1 MSGMGQKGRFPEG
14 WPVRK
19 RLRLGGYDYGEAGFY
34 FITICTQGRVQ
45 WLGRVVEGEMHVGA
59 AGSIVQAE
67 WDALPRRFPGLELDQ
82 FVVMPNHVHG
92 VVRMCDK
99 VEYHN
104 QSRRANPHSKPT
116 VSAIVKTLK
125 GATAYRIRASAVAGE
140 FGWQKS
146 FYDSIVRDEEML
158 NEVRNYIVNN
168 PSCWEEDTLYVR
180 MIDDL

>member
-1 MSGMGQKGRFPEG
+1 MSDIWQKRGHGAEN

-19 RLRLGGYDYGEAGFY
+19 RLRLRGYDYGEAGFY
-34 FITICTQGRVQ
+34 FITICTQGRIQ
-45 WLGRVVEGEMHVGA
+45 WLGQVIEAEMHIGA

-67 WDALPRRFPGLELDQ
+67 WNALPKRFPGLELDQ

-92 VVRMCDK
+92 IVRMSDK

-104 QSRRANPHSKPT
+104 QSSRANSQSRPT

-125 GATAYRIRASAVAGE
+125 GATAYRIRAFAVASE

-158 NEVRNYIVNN
+158 NVIRDYIVNN
-168 PSCWEEDTLYVR
+168 PSLWGEDTLYAG
-180 MIDDL
+180 DDR